1 MSLALQIVLLV
12 LVFIFLLAIIHLL
25 RKGKLSL
32 KYSLIWIFSS
42 IILLIM
48 IIFPQLSIQVSKWI
62 GVEVPSNF
70 IFMLEGIFV
79 LVILISLTLIVS
91 NQTSRLTRLTQAVAI
106 LERRIRDLEEKTSDS
121 TDSSSTKNSNN
132 DTTDQQ

>member
-12 LVFIFLLAIIHLL
+12 LVVIFLLAIIHLL

-106 LERRIRDLEEKTSDS
+106 LERRIRDLEEKNTGSESKKEQDDPNHLES
-121 TDSSSTKNSNN
+121 H
-132 DTTDQQ
+132 

>member
-91 NQTSRLTRLTQAVAI
+91 NQTSRLTRLPQAVAI

>member
-12 LVFIFLLAIIHLL
+12 LVVIFLLAIIHLL

-79 LVILISLTLIVS
+79 LVILILLTLIVS

-106 LERRIRDLEEKTSDS
+106 LERRIRDLEEKNAGSEQKKEQDDPNHLES
-121 TDSSSTKNSNN
+121 H
-132 DTTDQQ
+132 

>member
-48 IIFPQLSIQVSKWI
+48 IIFPQISIQVSKWV

-79 LVILISLTLIVS
+79 LIILISLTLIVS
-91 NQTSRLTRLTQAVAI
+91 NQTSRLTRLTQTIAI
-106 LERRIRDLEEKTSDS
+106 LERRIRDLEEKTATSAPKKEKDDS
-121 TDSSSTKNSNN
+121 NHPESR
-132 DTTDQQ
+132 

>member
-1 MSLALQIVLLV
+1 MSLALQIVLLG
-12 LVFIFLLAIIHLL
+12 LVVIFLLAIIHLL

-106 LERRIRDLEEKTSDS
+106 LERRIRDLEEKNTGSESKKEQDDPNHLES
-121 TDSSSTKNSNN
+121 H
-132 DTTDQQ
+132 

>member
-1 MSLALQIVLLV
+1 MSFALQIVLLV
-12 LVFIFLLAIIHLL
+12 LVFIFLLVIVHLL

-48 IIFPQLSIQVSKWI
+48 IIFPQLSIQVSKWV

-70 IFMLEGIFV
+70 IFMIEGVFV
-79 LVILISLTLIVS
+79 LIILISLTLIVS
-91 NQTSRLTRLTQAVAI
+91 NQTSRLTRLTQTIAI
-106 LERRIRDLEEKTSDS
+106 LERRIRDLEEKAADS
-121 TDSSSTKNSNN
+121 TNPTAEQSPHN
-132 DTTDQQ
+132 DVTHHH

>member
-12 LVFIFLLAIIHLL
+12 LVVIFLLAIIHLL

-79 LVILISLTLIVS
+79 LVILILLTLIVS
-91 NQTSRLTRLTQAVAI
+91 NQTSRFTRLTQAVAI
-106 LERRIRDLEEKTSDS
+106 LERRIRDLEEKNAGSEQKKEQDDPNHLES
-121 TDSSSTKNSNN
+121 H
-132 DTTDQQ
+132 

>member
-12 LVFIFLLAIIHLL
+12 LVVISLLAIIHLL

-62 GVEVPSNF
+62 GVEAPSNF

-106 LERRIRDLEEKTSDS
+106 LERRIRDLEEKNTGSESKKEQDDPNHLES
-121 TDSSSTKNSNN
+121 H
-132 DTTDQQ
+132 

>member
-106 LERRIRDLEEKTSDS
+106 LERRIRDLEEKNAGSEQKKEQDDPNHLES
-121 TDSSSTKNSNN
+121 H
-132 DTTDQQ
+132 

>member
-12 LVFIFLLAIIHLL
+12 LVVIFLLAIIHLL

-106 LERRIRDLEEKTSDS
+106 LERRIRDLEEKNAGSEQKKEQDDPNHLES
-121 TDSSSTKNSNN
+121 H
-132 DTTDQQ
+132 